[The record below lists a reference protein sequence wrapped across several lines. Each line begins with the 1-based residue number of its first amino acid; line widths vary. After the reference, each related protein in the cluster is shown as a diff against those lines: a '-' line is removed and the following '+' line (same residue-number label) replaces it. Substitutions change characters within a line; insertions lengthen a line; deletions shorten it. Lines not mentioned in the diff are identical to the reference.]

1 MRDPRPDNF
10 IEAYLNMGY
19 SSGDAHHLGNQRAR
33 EDRDALFIVEGCT
46 DFSTAKVTVWLL
58 EAAQALCVGD
68 LGKDEAIRLIELA
81 RRSLEAVR

>member
-1 MRDPRPDNF
+1 MSDPRPDNF

-19 SSGDAHHLGNQRAR
+19 SVGDAERLGNQRAQ

-46 DFSTAKVTVWLL
+46 DFKTAKVTVWLL

-68 LGKDEAIRLIELA
+68 HGRDEAIRLTEMA
-81 RRSLEAVR
+81 RKSL